1 MEVLKVFQKVLKY
14 KLSIG
19 KGEKMF
25 THSKERVVY

>member
-1 MEVLKVFQKVLKY
+1 MDSLKVFQKLFKH
-14 KLSIG
+14 KLFIG

>member
-1 MEVLKVFQKVLKY
+1 MGVLEVFQKLFKY

-19 KGEKMF
+19 KGGKMF